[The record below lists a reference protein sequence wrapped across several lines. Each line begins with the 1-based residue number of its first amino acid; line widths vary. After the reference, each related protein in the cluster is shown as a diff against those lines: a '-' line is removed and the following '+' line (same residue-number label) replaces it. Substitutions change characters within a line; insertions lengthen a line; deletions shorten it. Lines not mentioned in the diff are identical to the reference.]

1 MVATVDS
8 TGTLSLDRATIWP
21 GGLYRMVPP
30 PIVFDATRSEQHG
43 VHFAVAQQPLE
54 DGSIVTDHVQ
64 ELPEVLTLEVV
75 LTDYPAWPTLPTAPL
90 TTSRYMQLW
99 RALKAFVRQRMVF
112 DFSCALDTF
121 RSMVAQDVS
130 APRTAES
137 GRAVVCTLVLRKV
150 EIATV
155 DEAQVLADAAVAGS
169 LSEQD
174 LGEVDFT
181 AAAGGLPV

>member
-1 MVATVDS
+1 MAATLL
-8 TGTLSLDRATIWP
+8 GPLDRATIWP
-21 GGLYRMVPP
+21 GGLWVAIPP

-43 VHFAVAQQPLE
+43 VSFAIAQQPLE

-64 ELPEVLTLEVV
+64 ELPELLTLEVV
-75 LTDYPAWPTLPTAPL
+75 LTDYPAWPTIPTSPL
-90 TTSRYMQLW
+90 GADRYMQLW
-99 RALKAFVRQRMVF
+99 RKLKAFVRQRSQF
-112 DFSCALDTF
+112 DFSCSLDTF
-121 RSMVAQDVS
+121 RGMVAERIS

-137 GRAVVCTLVLRKV
+137 GKSVVCTLVLRKV

-169 LSEQD
+169 YSEQD

-181 AAAGGLPV
+181 AAAGGLPA